1 MNKKEN
7 APSRAGTRTGRMNK
21 TSTYI
26 VNESEGNVN
35 VSRMRK
41 HL

>member
-7 APSRAGTRTGRMNK
+7 APSRAATQTRRRENN
-21 TSTYI
+21 Y
-26 VNESEGNVN
+26 VYRLAESEENVN

-41 HL
+41 HF